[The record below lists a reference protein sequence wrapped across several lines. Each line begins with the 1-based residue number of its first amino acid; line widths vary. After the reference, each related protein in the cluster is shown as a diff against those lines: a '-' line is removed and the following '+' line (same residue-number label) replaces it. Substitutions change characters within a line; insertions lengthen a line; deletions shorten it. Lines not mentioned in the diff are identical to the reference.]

1 MKKFS
6 NEKKIAI
13 LVSILALFILCFKTF
28 KDENINQ
35 SVPVMKN
42 NKEEVKYVYPFG
54 KIIGVKANTDGMLV
68 IGYEEDDVEYIGG
81 IKKGDNI
88 IEINDQKVSSSNDV
102 SSILRNVKSDKVKIK
117 FERDNKYKTDY
128 IKIKHENGTV
138 KLGLWVREKISGI
151 GTITYCDPNNLKFK
165 AVGHAITDED
175 TNECLKISQGDIYE
189 LSNIQINKGSK
200 NNVGKIKGDI
210 ITSIPI
216 GKFRNN
222 SNYGIS
228 GNMTGKINTDVQL
241 IEVGKREDIK
251 LGNAH
256 ILFEDK
262 DRNITSYDVKIKSF
276 VNDKKN
282 DRNMII
288 EIIDKDLI
296 NYTGGIVQGMSGA
309 PIIQNNKIIGALTH
323 VFKDNP
329 KKGYGIFIE
338 EMIELDKRY

>member
-1 MKKFS
+1 MNDFFS
-6 NEKKIAI
+6 IKKIVI
-13 LVSILALFILCFKTF
+13 LVSILALFILCFTNF
-28 KDENINQ
+28 NYNDLNQ
-35 SVPVMKN
+35 AIPAMKN
-42 NKEEVKYVYPFG
+42 KKEEVKYVYPFG
-54 KIIGVKANTDGMLV
+54 MIIGVKANTDGVLV

-88 IEINDQKVSSSNDV
+88 IEINDQKVSSSHDV
-102 SSILRNVKSDKVKIK
+102 SSILKNIKSNKVKIK
-117 FERDNKYKTDY
+117 FERDNKYKTEY
-128 IKIKHENGTV
+128 IKIKNENGTA

-151 GTITYCDPNNLKFK
+151 GTITYYDPSNLKFK
-165 AVGHAITDED
+165 AVGHAITDAD
-175 TNECLKISQGDIYE
+175 TNEFLKISQGDIYE
-189 LSNIQINKGSK
+189 LSNIKINKGSK
-200 NNVGKIKGDI
+200 SNVGQIKGDI
-210 ITSIPI
+210 ITSTPI
-216 GKFRNN
+216 GEFRNN

-241 IEVGKREDIK
+241 IEVGKKQDIK

-288 EIIDKDLI
+288 EIIDVDLI

-323 VFKDNP
+323 VFKNNP
-329 KKGYGIFIE
+329 KKGYGIFID